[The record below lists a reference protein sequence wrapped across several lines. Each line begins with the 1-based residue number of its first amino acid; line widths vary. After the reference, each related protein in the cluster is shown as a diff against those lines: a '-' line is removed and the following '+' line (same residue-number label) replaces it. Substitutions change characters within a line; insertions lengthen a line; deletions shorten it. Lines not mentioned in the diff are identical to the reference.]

1 MAGVTVEVKGFKELL
16 SKFDKLPLEKQNK
29 VETAMRIGALKI
41 ESDAEAR
48 VPVKTGALKIHIQS
62 KVERKKD
69 SISATI
75 GPNAA
80 NPTGD
85 IGYST
90 YVEFGTSKMKAQPYL
105 LPALEENKE
114 QLIRNIKKAIE

>member
-29 VETAMRIGALKI
+29 VETALKI